1 MTDLILDHFQLR
13 RYPFSPE
20 IEPDAFYLFH
30 SFQQGLLRLEQGCRQ
45 RGLFVLAAEP
55 GAGKSSLARCLRSR
69 LAPSSFHSLDI
80 AVPNKNPLRAVVEGL
95 LTKLGEPIPFNH
107 VTRCLTILQAALV
120 KLWAQNQVPVVFLDD
135 AHHLNCEGWLALK
148 TLTNYEMDSRVPF
161 LLVLMG
167 KRQEIT
173 DALRLAR
180 LEEIRDRL
188 LCCYHLRGLTPQEI
202 EPYLDAHLRWAGRDR
217 GALFP
222 REIAQELHRRSN
234 GLPRR
239 VNRLALGCLTAAAQ
253 DRRELID
260 YACLEQACS
269 ELQLTAEPALD
280 NHERNQR

>member
-1 MTDLILDHFQLR
+1 MNDLILDHFQLK
-13 RYPFSPE
+13 RYPFGPE
-20 IEPDAFYLFH
+20 IDPDALYLFH

-45 RGLFVLAAEP
+45 RGMFVLAAEP
-55 GAGKSSLARCLRSR
+55 GAGKNTLARHLRSR
-69 LAPSSFHSLDI
+69 LAPSSFHCLDV

-95 LTKLGEPIPFNH
+95 LTKLGEPLPFNN
-107 VTRCLTILQAALV
+107 VTRCLTVLQAALV
-120 KLWAQNQVPVVFLDD
+120 KLWAQSQVPVIFLDD
-135 AHHLNCEGWLALK
+135 SHHLDCSGWLALK

-167 KRQEIT
+167 KRQEMT
-173 DALRLAR
+173 DTLRLSR
-180 LEEIRDRL
+180 LDEIRDRL

-239 VNRLALGCLTAAAQ
+239 VNRLAFGCLTAAAH

-260 YACLEQACS
+260 YPCLEQACS
-269 ELQLTAEPALD
+269 ELQLFS
-280 NHERNQR
+280 ERDTNERK